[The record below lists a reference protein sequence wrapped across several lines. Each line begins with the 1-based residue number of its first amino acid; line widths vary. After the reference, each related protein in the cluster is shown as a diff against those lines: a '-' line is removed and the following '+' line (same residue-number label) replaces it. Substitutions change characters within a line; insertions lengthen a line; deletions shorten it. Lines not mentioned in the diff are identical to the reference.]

1 MLQNYLQLR
10 QVGWRM
16 LWRRIVPRAAAL
28 PPHGGTMVRPYAQG
42 QPKLLF
48 TFFVLKVVLRQV
60 LTLVVLQSIHLWS
73 VRAAPQAPH
82 CHKSSE

>member
-1 MLQNYLQLR
+1 MLQNYLQLI

-16 LWRRIVPRAAAL
+16 PWHRIVPRAAAL
-28 PPHGGTMVRPYAQG
+28 LPHGRSMVRPYTQG

-48 TFFVLKVVLRQV
+48 TFFVLEVVLRQV

-73 VRAAPQAPH
+73 GRALPQALLLYT
-82 CHKSSE
+82 SS